1 MFFGLKRKY
10 VKDVV
15 FVFFDW
21 KNSGIKSTFGM
32 KSFKQLLFVWHEKDK
47 ATVEL
52 VSKDFVEGAKGLV
65 LGGEKMWKVFRVF
78 LWVWKGTNKI
88 VPKSM
93 SRLQYLKTLKTNYKP
108 NEQNTQTHLK
118 NTQNQKTKL
127 LNTLWRTT
135 QNQFKAI
142 KNGAGILLCHFLV
155 FVLEVFPGFS
165 AWLIGC
171 LDIWFSNQNLKILN
185 PY

>member
-1 MFFGLKRKY
+1 
-10 VKDVV
+10 
-15 FVFFDW
+15 
-21 KNSGIKSTFGM
+21 M
-32 KSFKQLLFVWHEKDK
+32 KSLKQLLFVWHEKDK

-52 VSKDFVEGAKGLV
+52 VSTDFVEGAKGLV

-142 KNGAGILLCHFLV
+142 KKRDWNFVVSFSCFRSRGVSGFFCLVDWLFGYLV
-155 FVLEVFPGFS
+155 FKPEP
-165 AWLIGC
+165 
-171 LDIWFSNQNLKILN
+171 QNPQPLLNMRVKTYLKTHQTIN
-185 PY
+185 NNEWKPFQNK